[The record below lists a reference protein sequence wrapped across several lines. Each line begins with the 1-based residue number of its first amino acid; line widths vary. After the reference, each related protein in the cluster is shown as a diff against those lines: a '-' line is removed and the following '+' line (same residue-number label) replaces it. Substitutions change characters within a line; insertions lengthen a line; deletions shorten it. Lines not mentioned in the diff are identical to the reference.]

1 MKAGDALDEALSMPL
16 VDQHCHGVRRDDLD
30 RAAFESLITEGGPS
44 PAGTTHFDSP
54 VGLAVRRWCAPV
66 LGLEPYAEPEAYLD
80 RRRELGAEEVNR
92 RLLRAAGIADFCVD
106 TGPADEA
113 MLTPAEMGSLG
124 DARGH
129 EVVRIEKVAED
140 VAGRCPPATAYA
152 AELADELARRADRAV
167 GLKTAV
173 AYRYGFDFDPRPP
186 APREVTQA
194 ASRWLAGPRR
204 LTDPVLL
211 RHALWTGADIAGD
224 RELPLQIHTG
234 IGDTDLTLHRVNP
247 ALLTDFI
254 RIVPAPIVLLHCY
267 PYIREAAYLAAVFPH
282 VHADLGLTVTYT
294 AASSARVI
302 AEFLE
307 MAPFH
312 KILFSTDCYGLAE
325 LCHLG
330 AHFFRRSLGAVLTE
344 RAGEWSSADIV
355 RIARLIGADNARRLY
370 SLDQNQCRV

>member
-106 TGPADEA
+106 TGPADET

-129 EVVRIEKVAED
+129 EVVRIEEVAED

-370 SLDQNQCRV
+370 SLNQA